1 MNVFVYGTLLIPEI
15 WNAVTGEPGLAA
27 RPATLPGYRIRRV
40 RNAAYPGIV
49 AAGDGESVAG
59 KVVFEVPDLAL
70 RRLDA
75 YEDAFYRRS
84 KVYPE
89 TADGSRVS
97 AQAYLVPVE
106 VAELWLS
113 DEPWTL
119 EWFEA
124 NELDHFRRQILAR

>member
-27 RPATLPGYRIRRV
+27 SPATLPGYRILRV

-49 AAGDGESVAG
+49 AVGDGDSVDG
-59 KVVFEVPDLAL
+59 KIVFDIPDLAL

-75 YEDAFYRRS
+75 YEDAFYRRAE
-84 KVYPE
+84 VHPE
-89 TADGSRVS
+89 TTDGSLVP

-124 NELDHFRRQILAR
+124 NELDRFRRQIIAR